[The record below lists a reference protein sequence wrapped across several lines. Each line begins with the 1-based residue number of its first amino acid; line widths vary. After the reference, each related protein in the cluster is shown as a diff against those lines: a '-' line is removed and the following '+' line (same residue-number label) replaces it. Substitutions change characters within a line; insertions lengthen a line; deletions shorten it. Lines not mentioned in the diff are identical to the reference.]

1 MIGTIVGLLLGT
13 LILKMCNV
21 PPFNKIKLK
30 MWIIVPLVT
39 FLVRIAYIIF
49 MIIVTLIS
57 MAAIIYTGYFFTVVL

>member
-57 MAAIIYTGYFFTVVL
+57 MASIIYTGYFFTVVL

>member
-30 MWIIVPLVT
+30 MWIVVPLVT
-39 FLVRIAYIIF
+39 FLVRMAYIIF